1 MRIIYSKK
9 FEKTY
14 RNLAPH
20 VKMLA
25 EKKERIF
32 RKNPFDARLQTHK
45 LSGPLKQ
52 YWSFTVDRRHR
63 IVFLFAGEGTVWF
76 LYAGNHSI
84 YR

>member
-1 MRIIYSKK
+1 MRILYSKK

-14 RNLAPH
+14 RGLTPR

-32 RKNPFDARLQTHK
+32 RKNPFDARLKTHK
-45 LSGPLKQ
+45 LSGPLNQ
-52 YWSFTVDRRHR
+52 YWSFAIDRRHR
-63 IVFLFAGEGTVWF
+63 IIFLFAGDETVWF
-76 LYAGNHSI
+76 LYVGNHSI